1 MSSPNKAVEMQLLM
15 RQNTEELQDFMRD
28 LASWEKDIK
37 KKDEELRKDD
47 AVETETCLPPVRNK
61 DYRKKKKDKRK
72 IPSKPVK
79 DEETKVPRI
88 KSWDYQSWEN
98 FNVDKALETLDKE
111 DSTQESHESDS
122 EEDGIQIDTEK
133 ALAEKE
139 KGNDFFKNGK
149 YDDAI
154 ECYTR
159 GMEADPYNPVLPT
172 NRATCF
178 FRLKKY
184 AVAESD
190 CNLAIALDRNYVKA
204 YARRGAARFALKK
217 FEDAKEDYEIV
228 LKLDPEN
235 FEAITEIKKIDQ
247 AFITKVNKP
256 EHRVQETNIASEM
269 DEIEKKKIELQQA
282 KQQAI
287 VQKDLGNGYFKEGK
301 YEAAIECYTKGIA
314 ADGSNAI
321 LPANRAM
328 AYLKLEKYCEA
339 ENDCNTAITLDGSYS
354 KAFARR
360 GTARAAMEKLKEAK
374 EDFEMVLKLE
384 PGNKQARNEHEKII
398 SKMTEIGLL
407 PEECSEQKTE
417 VTQPIIVQPIEKPF
431 HKQST
436 KPLKRIKIED
446 VEDELLTNL
455 PLRLNNPIELT
466 LDPAE
471 ENITEGESKTLQ
483 TDSSSRFLKI
493 EEIPNTEREILESD
507 STESHIEVH
516 SSANVMRK
524 APDESIIGN
533 TSLAPCLS
541 VPPVPT
547 NSFQLETDLRKLKD
561 HPDMMYIYLK
571 QIDPAHFPKLFQTSL
586 EPDILN
592 QILKVLHVSYRR
604 HESPSLM
611 LEVLKNLA
619 QVKRF
624 DMAIMFM
631 SKEEK
636 NVVKDLF
643 NYICKDGL
651 EEEAV
656 KLTKT
661 KYNV

>member
-1 MSSPNKAVEMQLLM
+1 MVHSYSSLQLRRLNPVTTPGININIIKELGLLRRPRYIHRGSDHKVVSM
-15 RQNTEELQDFMRD
+15 ELPFFSPRTKPKRQIHF
-28 LASWEKDIK
+28 
-37 KKDEELRKDD
+37 
-47 AVETETCLPPVRNK
+47 RNLK
-61 DYRKKKKDKRK
+61 N
-72 IPSKPVK
+72 I
-79 DEETKVPRI
+79 
-88 KSWDYQSWEN
+88 
-98 FNVDKALETLDKE
+98 NVD
-111 DSTQESHESDS
+111 
-122 EEDGIQIDTEK
+122 
-133 ALAEKE
+133 ALALDLKLLST
-139 KGNDFFKNGK
+139 DLTSSSSV
-149 YDDAI
+149 DDLV
-154 ECYTR
+154 
-159 GMEADPYNPVLPT
+159 DLYNQ
-172 NRATCF
+172 
-178 FRLKKY
+178 Y

-287 VQKDLGNGYFKEGK
+287 VQKDL
-301 YEAAIECYTKGIA
+301 
-314 ADGSNAI
+314 
-321 LPANRAM
+321 
-328 AYLKLEKYCEA
+328 
-339 ENDCNTAITLDGSYS
+339 
-354 KAFARR
+354 
-360 GTARAAMEKLKEAK
+360 
-374 EDFEMVLKLE
+374 
-384 PGNKQARNEHEKII
+384 
-398 SKMTEIGLL
+398 KMTEIGLL

-636 NVVKDLF
+636 NALVDFRKAFDSVDRALLWDILRDRGIPLRLLDIMAGLYTGTQLRKAEIRYSFLYPAKLKVDIQGKH
-643 NYICKDGL
+643 YIFITT
-651 EEEAV
+651 EEAEKELR
-656 KLTKT
+656 KLSQTLF
-661 KYNV
+661 